1 LAFANM
7 NVNPNSS
14 LRIIR
19 QLSDPYD
26 SGTYYVRAV
35 VRNSATGDVLDT
47 IDLTDSGS
55 QRFVGTYQTGA
66 DASGSGFYIDVTTY
80 VFTDAGYTTASENYS
95 IESNVYHVI
104 QQWNHAAGL
113 GGGLDVNYE
122 KVRRIVQ
129 EELGKLV
136 IPEPIQPRDLTPELL
151 GIERRLK
158 ESVGA
163 IKIPEQKEVDL
174 EPVKQEVRSSVD
186 NAINT
191 LLLAVDAKE
200 VTPATDLTALE
211 AEVASIR
218 TTELNALATELTA
231 LRERL
236 DAVLAL
242 KEQQDNDV
250 ALARNK
256 ALEFVDTLSGRT
268 RKEEPD
274 PEELRRARARKL
286 MGV

>member
-1 LAFANM
+1 M

-26 SGTYYVRAV
+26 SGTYYVRAI
-35 VRNSATGDVLDT
+35 VRNSATGDVLET
-47 IDLTDSGS
+47 INLTDSGS
-55 QRFVGTYQTGA
+55 QRFVGSYHTGA
-66 DASGSGFYIDVTTY
+66 DGSGNGFYIDVTTY
-80 VFTDAGYTTASENYS
+80 VYTDAGYTTASESYQV
-95 IESNVYHVI
+95 ESNVYHVI

-113 GGGLDVNYE
+113 GGGLEVNYE

-136 IPEPIQPRDLTPELL
+136 IPEPIVPRDLTPELL

-163 IKIPEQKEVDL
+163 IYIPEQKEVDL

-218 TTELNALATELTA
+218 ATELNTLATELSA

-236 DAVLAL
+236 DTVLVQ
-242 KEQQDNDV
+242 KEEQDNNV
-250 ALARNK
+250 AKARDT
-256 ALEFVDTLSGRT
+256 ALEFVNILSGSK

>member
-1 LAFANM
+1 M
-7 NVNPNSS
+7 
-14 LRIIR
+14 
-19 QLSDPYD
+19 
-26 SGTYYVRAV
+26 
-35 VRNSATGDVLDT
+35 
-47 IDLTDSGS
+47 
-55 QRFVGTYQTGA
+55 
-66 DASGSGFYIDVTTY
+66 IDVTTHVY
-80 VFTDAGYTTASENYS
+80 TDAGYTTASENYS
-95 IESNVYHVI
+95 IESNVYNVI

-136 IPEPIQPRDLTPELL
+136 IPEPIVPRDITPELL

-200 VTPATDLTALE
+200 VTPATDLTELE
-211 AEVASIR
+211 AEVALR
-218 TTELNALATELTA
+218 GTELNALATELRA

-236 DAVLAL
+236 DTVLAQ
-242 KEQQDNDV
+242 KAEQDDSV
-250 ALARNK
+250 SKARDT
-256 ALEFVDTLSGRT
+256 ALEFVNTLSGRK
-268 RKEEPD
+268 REEEPD